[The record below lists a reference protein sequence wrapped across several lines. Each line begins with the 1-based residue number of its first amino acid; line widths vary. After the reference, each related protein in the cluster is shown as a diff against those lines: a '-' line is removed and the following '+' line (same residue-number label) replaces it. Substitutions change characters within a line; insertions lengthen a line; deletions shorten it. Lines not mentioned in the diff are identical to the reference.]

1 MFRKASLI
9 FALFLTLSAGFAGA
23 DEPGP
28 IRLLIWDE
36 RQPEQK
42 QAYGMFLGDYLAAQ
56 FEKLPGIT
64 VTSVGIDDPE
74 QGLSDDILDNH
85 DVLIWWAHVRHGEI
99 SRETSQRIVSRVRD
113 GRLSLIPLHSALSS
127 RPFIDAMRTCAV
139 IDAAGLATEM
149 SGDFPSRVELTLKD
163 PGPEVVRPE
172 VDPRAVGIQM
182 VLNVDGTAMAD
193 VPLPAC
199 SIGSWREDSKPS
211 HIQVLAPHHP
221 IAAGLPATFTIPHT
235 EMYNEPFQV
244 PAPDVVVLY
253 ERWDAGEEFRSG
265 CLWNLGKGKVFY
277 FRPGH
282 ETDDVFTH
290 PEPMRVLENA
300 VRFLA
305 LQQSLNH

>member
-28 IRLLIWDE
+28 VRLLIWDE

-99 SRETSQRIVSRVRD
+99 SRETSRRIVSRVRD

-127 RPFIDAMRTCAV
+127 RPFIDAMRTRAV

-149 SGDFPSRVELTLKD
+149 SGDFR
-163 PGPEVVRPE
+163 
-172 VDPRAVGIQM
+172 RAS
-182 VLNVDGTAMAD
+182 N
-193 VPLPAC
+193 
-199 SIGSWREDSKPS
+199 
-211 HIQVLAPHHP
+211 
-221 IAAGLPATFTIPHT
+221 
-235 EMYNEPFQV
+235 
-244 PAPDVVVLY
+244 
-253 ERWDAGEEFRSG
+253 
-265 CLWNLGKGKVFY
+265 
-277 FRPGH
+277 
-282 ETDDVFTH
+282 
-290 PEPMRVLENA
+290 
-300 VRFLA
+300 
-305 LQQSLNH
+305 SL